1 MLNKLLLL
9 SLMWLLTGPG
19 NTLFAEQGASLSTLF
34 TTSEER
40 KLIDANRY
48 RGAQQVDVVTQS
60 SPKVES
66 VEEMIEETTVSMI
79 LAGFTLTQSGQN
91 VAWVNGKPYENGSKL
106 DDGSILI
113 ISRKKS
119 LNVQIK
125 TPDGKYH
132 NLTAGKAVDVSYLKP
147 LNEG

>member
-1 MLNKLLLL
+1 MLNKLLIL

-79 LAGFTLTQSGQN
+79 LAGFTVTKSGKN
-91 VAWVNGKPYENGSKL
+91 VAWINGKPYENGSTL
-106 DDGSILI
+106 DDGSKLF
-113 ISRKKS
+113 ISDKNGNSVRVKS
-119 LNVQIK
+119 
-125 TPDGKYH
+125 PDGVFH
-132 NLTAGKAVDVSYLKP
+132 SLPAGKSVDISYQKP
-147 LNEG
+147 IEKG